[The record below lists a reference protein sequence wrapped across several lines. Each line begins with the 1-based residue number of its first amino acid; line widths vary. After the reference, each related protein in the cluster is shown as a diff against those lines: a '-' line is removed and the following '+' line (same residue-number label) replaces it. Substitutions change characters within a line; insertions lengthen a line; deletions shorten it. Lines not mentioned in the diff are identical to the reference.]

1 MTLEEEE
8 PIIPPKQNIPWYK
21 EVKCYSVYV
30 LLILLLTYLLNQL
43 DRYMLAIT
51 VKPMA
56 QEIHFGDLGCMVNET
71 YPSDVTKGASCKA
84 NTTENC
90 ALITNNGSIEH
101 VCKWDYLGSGFQYQ
115 LVAGPIFIVIYTFMG
130 IFIGF
135 LADRYNRKVLLAIC
149 LMFWSAMTLLTGFI
163 GDYWQLVVLRLG
175 LGAGEAGCT
184 PFAASII
191 SDYFSENLRG
201 SALGIYNWGIYT
213 GYSMSYAIGN
223 FITLANINN
232 QGWRWTFY
240 IAGIPGLVL
249 GIVMLI
255 TVKEPVRGNMR
266 ATASDKQTAVT
277 ENVSTGTKI
286 LNVARPFFR
295 PSLLLLCIAGSVR
308 NSGGYVW
315 AYNTQP
321 YFNALGTS
329 LGKTSDETSE
339 MVGSYMSWI
348 PLVGGSIGVFVGGF
362 ISDRVVK
369 KRGLYARI
377 IVLVASQVLAA
388 PFAAGTLYFNPPW
401 AFICQI
407 PTYIIGEM
415 WVGVTL
421 AVVIE
426 LVPINAR
433 TTAVAVYLFIISN
446 VGGNVPLIVPPLKQA
461 FSDLGYSSIA
471 SLRAALYILYPGTY
485 VGGSALF
492 LLTMFVVKWD
502 QENAQKYNAMDQTDP
517 AFMDKVA

>member
-1 MTLEEEE
+1 MPSTEEEI
-8 PIIPPKQNIPWYK
+8 PIISTWVVKPWYK
-21 EVKCYSVYV
+21 EIKCYSVYV
-30 LLILLLTYLLNQL
+30 LILLLLTYLLNQL

-51 VKPMA
+51 VQPMA
-56 QEIHFGDLGCMVNET
+56 QEIHFGDKGCLKNNSL
-71 YPSDVTKGASCKA
+71 PKDFIKDIKCDGNS
-84 NTTENC
+84 TEFC
-90 ALITNNGSIEH
+90 EAISLNGTLT
-101 VCKWDYLGSGFQYQ
+101 CKWDYTGAGFEYQ

-163 GDYWQLVVLRLG
+163 NEYWQLVVLRLG

-191 SDYFSENLRG
+191 SDYFIASQRG
-201 SALGIYNWGIYT
+201 TALGIYNWGIYT

-232 QGWRWTFY
+232 QGWRWAFY
-240 IAGIPGLVL
+240 ISGIPGLIIGVIIL
-249 GIVMLI
+249 L
-255 TVKEPVRGNMR
+255 TVKEPKRGANK
-266 ATASDKQTAVT
+266 TSEVTNSDEHVAAETVWDKLK
-277 ENVSTGTKI
+277 ST
-286 LNVARPFFR
+286 ARPFFR
-295 PSLLLLCIAGSVR
+295 PSLLLLCIAGSIR

-321 YFNALGTS
+321 YFNK
-329 LGKTSDETSE
+329 LGKSLDYTEDETSTL
-339 MVGSYMSWI
+339 VGSYMSWI
-348 PLVGGSIGVFVGGF
+348 PLVGGSLGVLVGGI

-377 IVLVASQVLAA
+377 LVLVFTQILAA
-388 PFAAGTLYFNPPW
+388 PFAAGTLFFDPPW

-426 LVPINAR
+426 LVPTRVR

-446 VGGNVPLIVPPLKQA
+446 VGGNFPLIVPPLQK
-461 FSDLGYSSIA
+461 
-471 SLRAALYILYPGTY
+471 SLENSGALYVLYPGMY
-485 VGGSALF
+485 VGGSLLF
-492 LLTMFVVKWD
+492 LLTMFVVKRD
-502 QENAQKYNAMDQTDP
+502 QENARKYNSMIQGTDEKS
-517 AFMDKVA
+517 D